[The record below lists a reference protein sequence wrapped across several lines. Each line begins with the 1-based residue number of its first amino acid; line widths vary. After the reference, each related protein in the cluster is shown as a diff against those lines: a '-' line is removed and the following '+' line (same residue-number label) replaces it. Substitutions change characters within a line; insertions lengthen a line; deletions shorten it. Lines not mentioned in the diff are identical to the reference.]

1 MIFLVK
7 NEDKVFKVLVKKIDS
22 ILITTSAYFST
33 DAVKF
38 AIDNNIDII
47 FLDYFGNSY
56 RRVWHSKLGGTTL
69 IRRKQLESSTGN
81 KFL

>member
-1 MIFLVK
+1 LFLVK
-7 NEDKVFKVLVKKIDS
+7 NVYKVFEVLVKKIDS
-22 ILITTSAYFST
+22 ILITTSAYFLT

-47 FLDYFGNSY
+47 FLDHFGNPY
-56 RRVWHSKLGGTTL
+56 RRVWHSKLGSITL
-69 IRRKQLESSTGN
+69 IKRKQLESSTGN